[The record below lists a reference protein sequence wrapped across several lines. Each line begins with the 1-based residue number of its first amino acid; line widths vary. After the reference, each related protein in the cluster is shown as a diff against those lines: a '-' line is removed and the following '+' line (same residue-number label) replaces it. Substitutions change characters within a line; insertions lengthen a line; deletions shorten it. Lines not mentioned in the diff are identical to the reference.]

1 MLYLYKINIEYI
13 KKLNSAD
20 NRVHYDIS
28 DTYDRKPYIGIVFS
42 IQDYLYL
49 IPLSSPKRK
58 HRNMRNTLDFH
69 KIEDESNFMGVLNIN
84 NMIPVFDHPA
94 IIEKID
100 VENYIES
107 SNDDDVNYGFLL
119 ANQVTFINSNVERD
133 TIKDKAKKIYT
144 QYNDNTLAIKVRN
157 RTNNF
162 KKLEKELD
170 TFKKKLDEVD
180 E

>member
-20 NRVHYDIS
+20 SRVHYDIS

-49 IPLSSPKRK
+49 IPLSSPKNK

-94 IIEKID
+94 IIKKID
-100 VENYIES
+100 VEDYIES

-119 ANQVTFINSNVERD
+119 TNQVTFINSNVERK
-133 TIKDKAKKIYT
+133 TIKDKARKIYT
-144 QYNDNTLAIKVRN
+144 QYNDNTLAINVRN

-170 TFKKKLDEVD
+170 TFKTELDKVD